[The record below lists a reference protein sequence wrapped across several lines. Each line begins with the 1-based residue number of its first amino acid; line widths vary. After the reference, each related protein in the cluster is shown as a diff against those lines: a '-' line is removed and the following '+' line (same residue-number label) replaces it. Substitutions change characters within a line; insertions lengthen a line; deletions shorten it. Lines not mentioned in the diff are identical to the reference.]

1 MRVAMIAGVPLQ
13 VFDNF
18 IIDYNIGQALLLVFA
33 LTTVGAL
40 TRGGK
45 IFAINTVLFGLVFA
59 LTPTS
64 IVPFHY
70 QLLGLLLLVV
80 GPLAY
85 VASSP

>member
-1 MRVAMIAGVPLQ
+1 MMAGVPLQ

-18 IIDYNIGQALLLVFA
+18 IIDYNVGQALLLVFA

-45 IFAINTVLFGLVFA
+45 ILAINTVLFGLVFA

-64 IVPFHY
+64 IAPFHY

-85 VASSP
+85 VTSGP